1 MLPGFRLVTSMNIGH
16 RRTYCDINKSAD
28 RGSVGMCVT
37 HVMVTVFA
45 SIICD
50 VVIGKLYLRDSE
62 YVILM
67 YVMYRDG

>member
-1 MLPGFRLVTSMNIGH
+1 
-16 RRTYCDINKSAD
+16 
-28 RGSVGMCVT
+28 MCVT

-50 VVIGKLYLRDSE
+50 VVMGKLFLRDSE

>member
-1 MLPGFRLVTSMNIGH
+1 M
-16 RRTYCDINKSAD
+16 NKSAD
-28 RGSVGMCVT
+28 HGSVGMCVT

-50 VVIGKLYLRDSE
+50 VVIGKLFLRDSE